1 MAYTNVKA
9 MPKLTGDRNP
19 GIVKAIVIK
28 KKGYGHKCKKYEYSC
43 RATSTLHQ
51 HQRIHNP
58 WTCPTGCKMTSQLK
72 KNVLKHYRMYHID
85 YELQNNLC
93 LLYFNVPFAPNDE

>member
-1 MAYTNVKA
+1 
-9 MPKLTGDRNP
+9 
-19 GIVKAIVIK
+19 
-28 KKGYGHKCKKYEYSC
+28 
-43 RATSTLHQ
+43 
-51 HQRIHNP
+51 
-58 WTCPTGCKMTSQLK
+58 MTSQLK